1 MGPSIML
8 YNGIKLH
15 SDSNLPKETKRKV
28 IRAETK
34 QSTKENDI
42 HQETKRP
49 RKKSIHYLWLRVS
62 QETKISEQNL
72 NVKSKYHISTAAIS
86 FFSLSKKEVITINI
100 NLKQNDQK
108 LKTEYSKQNRSN
120 TFNKKQKKLF
130 KFQYTSQEK
139 KSCHVIMMSLSCL
152 LMQTGTPFL
161 SIWATRSCSRFAGQ
175 RQYLYLLPSF
185 LS

>member
-161 SIWATRSCSRFAGQ
+161 SI
-175 RQYLYLLPSF
+175 
-185 LS
+185 